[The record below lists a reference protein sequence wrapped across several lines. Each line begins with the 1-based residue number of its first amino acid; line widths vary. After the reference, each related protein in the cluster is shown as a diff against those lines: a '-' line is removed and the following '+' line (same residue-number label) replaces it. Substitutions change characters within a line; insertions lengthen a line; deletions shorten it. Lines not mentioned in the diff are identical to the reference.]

1 VASVAVWPVLIT
13 VGLADTT
20 AAVRGGFTET
30 VTALDV
36 TRIEGDPVSLTCNS
50 NDQVPT
56 IVIGPDDMDTGDVHN
71 EELPRLV

>member
-36 TRIEGDPVSLTCNS
+36 RRTEGEPLSLICNS

-56 IVIGPDDMDTGDVHN
+56 VIIGPDDMDAGDVHN